1 MQVGGQLAGAHLR
14 RTRAGTDIA
23 EIEESFRVAFLFL
36 DDDSEHARQNI
47 LELVRA
53 LIGVGEV
60 GSQHRVELNAPEC
73 PTTRLERMARPL
85 RVMHDEGRGCGE
97 HLAKSFLLLGA
108 QFDGVDNE
116 RLVGGGEDK
125 AGHVT
130 TRRPRVPLDQHSER

>member
-53 LIGVGEV
+53 LIRVGGQAANIVSNWRTHECQPRDA
-60 GSQHRVELNAPEC
+60 SAMAPAPFASRSE
-73 PTTRLERMARPL
+73 
-85 RVMHDEGRGCGE
+85 DEG
-97 HLAKSFLLLGA
+97 L
-108 QFDGVDNE
+108 
-116 RLVGGGEDK
+116 
-125 AGHVT
+125 
-130 TRRPRVPLDQHSER
+130 